1 MIIGTVK
8 RYKYDDTKTPAR
20 MTIECKRNSFQFDTE
35 VDVKSKTY
43 GHVQHRSFTIKFFK
57 GKSTPDIIDCLPQ
70 VRFDSVS
77 SLQSANI
84 KFYGYFLFGSVEN
97 GKRKVKT
104 KRA

>member
-20 MTIECKRNSFQFDTE
+20 MTIECKRHSFQFDTE
-35 VDVKSKTY
+35 VDVKLTKY
-43 GHVQHRSFTIKFFK
+43 GHVQHRSFPIKFFK
-57 GKSTPDIIDCLPQ
+57 GKSTPDIIDCLSQ

-77 SLQSANI
+77 SLQPADI
-84 KFYGYFLFGSVEN
+84 KFYEYFLFGSIEN